1 MLYAIIGKPGEG
13 KTQFAVS
20 KHFEFDLT
28 NQKNAV
34 KNVKTYFDNKE
45 ILTVRELNEPF
56 KAFEVFEDEE
66 QFEDY
71 FETHLEYNLLI
82 QKVNEEHNLKLSN
95 LLPVRQIYSDIA
107 GLKKDIF
114 PNIKQSPDD
123 WRTAP
128 KGSII
133 FYDEI
138 QEREA
143 YEFKGNK
150 YSQDP
155 MIKELSKI
163 RHGDRDIWAITQ
175 DANRLEKSLH
185 KLIDRMYFV
194 KRPDAKPKCASIYV
208 FDQWLS
214 NPRAA
219 ADSQQELKKYRE
231 HFIFNYK
238 QKYFNAY
245 TSASSHSSMGFRLNK
260 KIILILLAIL
270 TLGCIA
276 IYGFGHVSIFSSF
289 TDAFKQMTGQS
300 TSDALSDLS
309 KVPTDKSETP
319 TLDKDTN
326 QENADSS
333 LVKDLNVECRKGT
346 NIDKPECVKWFN
358 DLSKNNGSA
367 MGSERNYSVS
377 YNPNKPFDDEEIINN
392 LSYQVTAKPVFSGCM
407 KKGSHYVAYTQQGT
421 ILKGVS
427 QSDCQRLVDQN
438 DRPFD
443 YFKEQKNALVNQN
456 DNSQVNQQTNQQIL

>member
-1 MLYAIIGKPGEG
+1 MLYAIIAKPGEG

-28 NQKNAV
+28 NQKNLI
-34 KNVKTYFDNKE
+34 KNTKIYYDNKE
-45 ILTVRELNEPF
+45 ILEARELNEQF
-56 KAFEVFEDEE
+56 KVFETFEEEE

-71 FETHLEYNLLI
+71 FETHLEYNALI
-82 QKVNEEHNLKLSN
+82 HAVNEEYDLKLSN

-123 WRTAP
+123 WRTVP

-138 QEREA
+138 QERDA

-219 ADSQQELKKYRE
+219 ADSKQEVKKYRE
-231 HFIFNYK
+231 HFIFSYK

-260 KIILILLAIL
+260 QIVVLILAII
-270 TLGCIA
+270 TLGSIA
-276 IYGFGHVSIFSSF
+276 IYGFKHVSIFDSF
-289 TDAFKQMTGQS
+289 SEAFSQMTGSS
-300 TSDALSDLS
+300 TSNALSDLS
-309 KVPTDKSETP
+309 KVPADTKTEDVKKETSTSNTDA
-319 TLDKDTN
+319 
-326 QENADSS
+326 NASM
-333 LVKDLNVECRKGT
+333 DLSVECRKAV
-346 NIDKPECVKWFN
+346 NLEKPECVKWFD
-358 DLSKNNGSA
+358 DLSKNRGSVSTGENGKTIVA
-367 MGSERNYSVS
+367 YNPNQPFDERLQQSVS
-377 YNPNKPFDDEEIINN
+377 YQI
-392 LSYQVTAKPVFSGCM
+392 TAKPVFSGCM
-407 KKGSHYVAYTQQGT
+407 KKNGIYVAYTQQGT
-421 ILKGVS
+421 ILHDVS
-427 QSDCQRLVDQN
+427 SADCQRLMN
-438 DRPFD
+438 GDRPFN
-443 YFKEQKNALVNQN
+443 YFAE
-456 DNSQVNQQTNQQIL
+456 SQNQQRERSAPEQLQSNFETTSL